1 MPRRELLI
9 FVISR
14 VSIHLGKNPRGGSL
28 PDDALITKLRVVMGG
43 VLLLVCDNDAVVAHN
58 RCIIGKKT
66 VTIET
71 IALGWLWLNYAS

>member
-14 VSIHLGKNPRGGSL
+14 ISIHLGKNPRAGSL

-43 VLLLVCDNDAVVAHN
+43 VLLHVCDNDAVVAHKLCVN
-58 RCIIGKKT
+58 GKKT
-66 VTIET
+66 VIV
-71 IALGWLWLNYAS
+71 